1 MMTCMNLV
9 IISVMYGSQSNLIEI
24 VGGTHG
30 GVVIF
35 RMVASFAIFIL
46 FFYVLYTYFYI
57 RYYSDILS
65 ENRNSLWKISYVGT
79 HKPSLETSQSTEETQ
94 PSKEM
99 VLFKKPTSA
108 PLDTTNQP
116 PSTAMVLA
124 KPSTTPAAPSSNA
137 MVLANTTPKT
147 EIAKPSNGLIAPPGL
162 H

>member
-1 MMTCMNLV
+1 MTCMNLV

-65 ENRNSLWKISYVGT
+65 ENRNSFCSISLIGT
-79 HKPSLETSQSTEETQ
+79 HKPSLETIQSTEETQ

-108 PLDTTNQP
+108 PSATTTQP

-124 KPSTTPAAPSSNA
+124 KPSTTPAAPPSNA
-137 MVLANTTPKT
+137 MVLANTAPKT
-147 EIAKPSNGLIAPPGL
+147 ELVKPSNGLMAPPGL